1 MVKLKESR
9 SNLESNLS
17 SKYNPKYVF
26 PSLSDGNAV
35 DLLLKIQSKKYPIYF
50 FAPCFGRSQIM

>member
-9 SNLESNLS
+9 SNLESNLN
-17 SKYNPKYVF
+17 SKYNYKYFF

-35 DLLLKIQSKKYPIYF
+35 DLLLKI
-50 FAPCFGRSQIM
+50 